1 MSITLVLIKC
11 EFKTGTNSYIPGLL
25 FNMPWQYEIMTWQK
39 VVGVKALD
47 NAGGHLSAK
56 VGDNIIFFTKDEAGL
71 QAMNAVCSHAKC
83 ILGEYDAA
91 KKEVKCPCHHAVFNL
106 ENGNMIVPPSVA
118 PNSPM
123 DKLGLKKFN
132 VRENQGFIEVEI

>member
-1 MSITLVLIKC
+1 
-11 EFKTGTNSYIPGLL
+11 
-25 FNMPWQYEIMTWQK
+25 MTWQK
-39 VVGVKALD
+39 VVGVKAIE

-56 VGDNIIFFTKDEAGL
+56 VGDNIIFFTKNKEGL

-83 ILGEYDAA
+83 ILGEYDEE
-91 KKEVKCPCHHAVFNL
+91 KNQVKCPCHHAVFDL
-106 ENGNMIVPPSVA
+106 GNGNMIKPPSVA

-123 DKLGLKKFN
+123 EKLGLKKFN